1 MHAMSIRN
9 CLILGVPLTRVPHEF
24 ARDLLVAAAA
34 AEDLTTQSAVV
45 ASAESCELLIAV
57 ITLLTLAVWHP
68 VLLQIAVLGGDK
80 TITNS
85 F

>member
-1 MHAMSIRN
+1 MHALSIRN
-9 CLILGVPLTRVPHEF
+9 CLILGVLLTCVPHELP
-24 ARDLLVAAAA
+24 RDLLVAAAT

-45 ASAESCELLIAV
+45 AASESCELLIAV

-68 VLLQIAVLGGDK
+68 ILLQIAVLRGDK
-80 TITNS
+80 TRTKS